1 MLGIIILTI
10 FINVCISLA
19 MFKWF
24 ANHIGEF
31 LEQTESRIDE
41 KLNFYEKLNQ
51 IEKGI
56 KN

>member
-1 MLGIIILTI
+1 MLGIIFLTI

-31 LEQTESRIDE
+31 LEQTESRMDE
-41 KLNFYEKLNQ
+41 KLTLYEKIIRIENQ
-51 IEKGI
+51 LK
-56 KN
+56 K